1 MKYST
6 NGSYDLVSGCRRIDS
21 MDRQKIARLRGQR
34 AVRRAT
40 RHKRAVRRALR
51 KAEVVM
57 GAVALAIVVLV
68 ALVLELS

>member
-6 NGSYDLVSGCRRIDS
+6 NGSYDLVSRCRRIDS
-21 MDRQKIARLRGQR
+21 MDRQEIARLRGRR

-51 KAEVVM
+51 KAEVAM
-57 GAVALAIVVLV
+57 GAAALVIVLLV
-68 ALVLELS
+68 ALVLELT

>member
-1 MKYST
+1 
-6 NGSYDLVSGCRRIDS
+6 
-21 MDRQKIARLRGQR
+21 MDRQEIARLRGQR

-57 GAVALAIVVLV
+57 GAAALVIMLLV
-68 ALVLELS
+68 ALVLELT